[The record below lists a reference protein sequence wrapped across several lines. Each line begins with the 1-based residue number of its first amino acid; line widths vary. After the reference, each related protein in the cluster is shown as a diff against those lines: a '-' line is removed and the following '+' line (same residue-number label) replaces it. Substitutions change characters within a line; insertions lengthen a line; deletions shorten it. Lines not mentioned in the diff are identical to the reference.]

1 MQLRTTNNLRRIA
14 GLALCACA
22 ALVTLEVA
30 AVELRIGLT
39 GAPGQVWVV
48 TSQRLA
54 ERLSEAT
61 GGELTLAVFP
71 SSQLG
76 RDSEMLQQLEI
87 GVLDMHLGALRSLT
101 TRDSA
106 LNAWFTPFLL
116 PDVESAVRAAETPAA
131 QEMLSRMER
140 FGMLGL
146 AYTFGGYRHVLMRD
160 TPFASLDDLRN
171 KKIRIS
177 SFPAALTW
185 YQAVGAAPT
194 PVPLGETYHALQT
207 GVLDGID
214 IDLDALVNLEMQRIG
229 HHLTITNH
237 MIYPGVFLVSQ
248 VTWDRLSPQHRD
260 ILQRLIVE
268 AAEWANA
275 EQVKADAASLAKLQA
290 EIDVRELDSPERV
303 FADAIATWGRRYGSE
318 PLVQAFQQQVGAQLA
333 GAGSP

>member
-1 MQLRTTNNLRRIA
+1 MNRGKTTKLQRIA
-14 GLALCACA
+14 GILLCASA
-22 ALVTLEVA
+22 ALVSFTA
-30 AVELRIGLT
+30 SAVELRIGLT

-48 TSQRLA
+48 ASQRLA
-54 ERLSEAT
+54 ERLSEET
-61 GGELTLAVFP
+61 NGELTLAVFP

-101 TRDSA
+101 ARDPA

-116 PDVESAVRAAETPAA
+116 PDVESAVRAARTPAA

-160 TPFASLDDLRN
+160 TPFVSLEDLRN
-171 KKIRIS
+171 QKIRIS
-177 SFPAALTW
+177 NFQAALTW

-207 GVLDGID
+207 GVLDGVD

-229 HHLTITNH
+229 RHLTITNH

-248 VTWDRLSPQHRD
+248 VTWNSLSPQHRD
-260 ILQRLIVE
+260 ILRRLIIE
-268 AAEWANA
+268 AAEWANT
-275 EQVKADAASLAKLQA
+275 EQVKADAASLARLQA
-290 EIDVRELDSPERV
+290 EIDVRELESPERV
-303 FADAIATWGRRYGSE
+303 FADAITTWGQRYGNE
-318 PLVQAFQQQVGAQLA
+318 PLVQAFQEQVGAQLVGA
-333 GAGSP
+333 GAP

>member
-1 MQLRTTNNLRRIA
+1 VQLRKTNNACRTARKV
-14 GLALCACA
+14 LCACA
-22 ALVTLEVA
+22 ALATFQA
-30 AVELRIGLT
+30 SAVELRIGLT

-48 TSQRLA
+48 ASQRLA
-54 ERLSEAT
+54 ERLSEET
-61 GGELTLAVFP
+61 NGELTLAVFP

-101 TRDSA
+101 SRDSS

-116 PDVESAVRAAETPAA
+116 PDVESAVRAAQTPAA
-131 QEMLSRMER
+131 QEMLARMER

-160 TPFASLDDLRN
+160 EPFSSLEDLRN

-177 SFPAALTW
+177 NFQAALTW

-229 HHLTITNH
+229 QHLTITNH

-248 VTWDRLSPQHRD
+248 VTWNSLSAQHQE
-260 ILQRLIVE
+260 ILHRLIVE
-268 AAEWANA
+268 AADWANT
-275 EQVKADAASLAKLQA
+275 EQVNADAESRARLEA
-290 EIDVRELDSPERV
+290 EIDVRELENPERV
-303 FADAIATWGRRYGSE
+303 FAEAMSTWDSRYGDE
-318 PLVQAFQQQVGAQLA
+318 PLVQAFQEQVRDQLA
-333 GAGSP
+333 SAGSP